1 MNFHY
6 CPNYL
11 QNLYLKKSFWKRIVG
26 NIFENVFLI
35 VLKKKPLS
43 ANFDILIMKFF
54 TEFIV
59 GFLKLL
65 SSKLWE
71 KLNFERWN
79 LCTYHSKNDLSR
91 PDIDIFKHN
100 RESRCLFRKILNK
113 IACLRLVLQ
122 KDMSYL
128 LSVSWPVIFWNFYF
142 FFS

>member
-1 MNFHY
+1 
-6 CPNYL
+6 
-11 QNLYLKKSFWKRIVG
+11 
-26 NIFENVFLI
+26 
-35 VLKKKPLS
+35 
-43 ANFDILIMKFF
+43 MKFF

-59 GFLKLL
+59 SFLKLL

-91 PDIDIFKHN
+91 PDID

-113 IACLRLVLQ
+113 IARLRVVLQ
-122 KDMSYL
+122 KDMPYL

-142 FFS
+142 FFIGHISLHVFWTLIMLLYIEWPSVNSNEVQFKDQIKVLWKLKCQYLLAT